1 MKWRTVYD
9 TKIKD
14 ATEAV
19 RVIESGQRVVIGHAC
34 GEPQALVEAMV
45 KRKDE
50 LQAVEIV
57 HMVAMGKAEYCLPEM
72 EGHFR
77 HNALFVGGS
86 TRKAINEGRADF
98 TPVFFSEIPSLF
110 RDGYLPPDVALVQVS
125 PPDQNGFCSLGVSVD
140 YTLQALRSARTV
152 IAQVNQFMPRTLG
165 DSFVHVSE
173 LDIIVPF
180 DEPLIELGK
189 PKISEVEENI
199 GRHVAE
205 LVPDGAT
212 LQLGI
217 GAIPDAVLRFLT
229 NKNDLGIHSEMF
241 SDGVVDLYEAGVI
254 NNKAKTLH
262 PGKMLVT
269 FLMGTRALYDFVH
282 DNPVVEMHSVDY
294 TNNPYIIGQNERLT
308 AINSALQVDL
318 CGQVCA
324 DSIGYR
330 QFSAVGGQVDFVRGA
345 RLSRGGK
352 SIIALPST
360 AAGGKISRIAL
371 HLDEGAGVTT
381 SRNDVDYVVTEYGIA
396 GLKGKTVRQ
405 RANALIEIAHPQFR
419 EELRSQAKKQGIPL

>member
-34 GEPQALVEAMV
+34 GEPQALVAAMV

-241 SDGVVDLYEAGVI
+241 SDGVVDLYETGVI

-396 GLKGKTVRQ
+396 GLRGKTVRQ